1 MKLMEELRPLAELN
15 EQDISGEESIPEVP
29 SWCLTSGMRW
39 RIVEKLSPTRRWL
52 DIALTSLEDLPEF
65 YYRPRDGERIEFRNA
80 SAGQQATALLKVLL
94 AESSGPLMI
103 DQPEEDL
110 DNAIIQ
116 EITEVI
122 WNSKT
127 RRQLIFASH
136 NANSVVNGDAELVV
150 HCDYR
155 EEGDRTKGRIAGEGA
170 IDRPPIREAIKNI
183 MEGGEEAFELRRQK
197 YGF

>member
-1 MKLMEELRPLAELN
+1 MEF
-15 EQDISGEESIPEVP
+15 S
-29 SWCLTSGMRW
+29 
-39 RIVEKLSPTRRWL
+39 
-52 DIALTSLEDLPEF
+52 
-65 YYRPRDGERIEFRNA
+65 NA

-122 WNSKT
+122 WGAKT

-136 NANSVVNGDAELVV
+136 NANIVVNGDAELVV

-155 EEGDRTKGRIAGEGA
+155 EDGDRTKGCIAAEGA
-170 IDRPPIREAIKNI
+170 IDRPQIRKAIENVI
-183 MEGGEEAFELRRQK
+183 EGGKQAFELRRQK

>member
-1 MKLMEELRPLAELN
+1 MK
-15 EQDISGEESIPEVP
+15 
-29 SWCLTSGMRW
+29 
-39 RIVEKLSPTRRWL
+39 KLYAIDLPPRRWL
-52 DIALTSLEDLPEF
+52 DIALTSLKDRPDF
-65 YYRPRDGERIEFRNA
+65 YYRPRNGERMDFRNA

-110 DNAIIQ
+110 DNAIIE

-122 WNSKT
+122 WDAKT

-136 NANSVVNGDAELVV
+136 NANIVVNGDAELVI

-155 EEGDRTKGRIAGEGA
+155 DEGDRTKGCIAAEGA
-170 IDRPPIREAIKNI
+170 IDRPAIREAIKNV
-183 MEGGEEAFELRRQK
+183 MEGGEKAFELRRQK

>member
-1 MKLMEELRPLAELN
+1 
-15 EQDISGEESIPEVP
+15 
-29 SWCLTSGMRW
+29 
-39 RIVEKLSPTRRWL
+39 
-52 DIALTSLEDLPEF
+52 
-65 YYRPRDGERIEFRNA
+65 
-80 SAGQQATALLKVLL
+80 
-94 AESSGPLMI
+94 MI

-136 NANSVVNGDAELVV
+136 NANIVVNGDAELVV